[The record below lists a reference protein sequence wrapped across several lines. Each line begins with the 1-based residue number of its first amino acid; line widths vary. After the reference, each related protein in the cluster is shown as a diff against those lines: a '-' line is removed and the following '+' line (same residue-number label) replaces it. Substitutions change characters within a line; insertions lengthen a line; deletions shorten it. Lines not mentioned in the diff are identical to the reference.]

1 MSQFKI
7 QFTKTKLYTPLLESL
22 GICVWN

>member
-1 MSQFKI
+1 MPQFKI
-7 QFTKTKLYTPLLESL
+7 QFTKTKLYTPLHESL